1 MEKVGIIPGVKPEH
15 QASARDKI
23 LFYLKT
29 KGPQTAAAIARRLG
43 VTPMAVRQHLY
54 ALESGGLVSWEDRP
68 APVGRPARHWILTSS
83 ASGRFPDSHAEL
95 IVGLLDA
102 VRSAFG
108 EPGLE
113 KLIHERLAQQ
123 SSRYRARLPGPR
135 APLERR
141 IAALVSV
148 RKEEGY
154 MAEWSREADGSF
166 SLIENHCPICDAAK
180 TCQRICGS
188 ELDLFREVLGKSVG
202 VERTEH
208 MMDGARR
215 CVYRI
220 RNNGA
225 RRRTTSHA

>member
-1 MEKVGIIPGVKPEH
+1 MKPDQ

-29 KGPQTAAAIARRLG
+29 KGPQTAATIARRMG

-54 ALESGGLVSWEDRP
+54 ELEAGGLVGWEDRP
-68 APVGRPARHWILTSS
+68 APVGRPARHWKLTSS

-123 SSRYRARLPGPR
+123 SARYKEKMPGPR

-141 IAALVSV
+141 IAALVAV
-148 RKEEGY
+148 RKDEGY
-154 MAEWSREADGSF
+154 MAEWSREPDGTF
-166 SLIENHCPICDAAK
+166 SLVENHCPICDAAK
-180 TCQRICGS
+180 TCQKICGS
-188 ELDLFREVLGKSVG
+188 ELDLFRSVLGKG
-202 VERTEH
+202 TRVERTEH

-215 CVYRI
+215 CVYSI
-220 RNNGA
+220 GKNGA
-225 RRRTTSHA
+225 RSATHA